1 MLLIQKDEMEDII
14 NIVKDYGLLKKG
26 EFLSMLLGIL
36 GASLLGN
43 ILAGWEINGAE
54 KSQGINRAVEG
65 AIAKRQGR
73 RIVRADYK
81 NKRGRKHNKMD
92 F

>member
-1 MLLIQKDEMEDII
+1 MKNILGSRNNRSSSSASDNIMLLIPKDEMEDII

-43 ILAGWEINGAE
+43 ILAG
-54 KSQGINRAVEG
+54 
-65 AIAKRQGR
+65 
-73 RIVRADYK
+73 
-81 NKRGRKHNKMD
+81 
-92 F
+92 